1 MDNRGSTRENYEMDT
16 TDVVRLS
23 ESVRWLTEDVKAFLE
38 GMPHHG
44 CLQSPFTPLPQ
55 ATPTLTKAMTARV
68 IASLPA
74 VRVPSRCRSSGGGI
88 AMRGGGGWGD
98 TNC

>member
-1 MDNRGSTRENYEMDT
+1 
-16 TDVVRLS
+16 
-23 ESVRWLTEDVKAFLE
+23 
-38 GMPHHG
+38 
-44 CLQSPFTPLPQ
+44 
-55 ATPTLTKAMTARV
+55 MTARV